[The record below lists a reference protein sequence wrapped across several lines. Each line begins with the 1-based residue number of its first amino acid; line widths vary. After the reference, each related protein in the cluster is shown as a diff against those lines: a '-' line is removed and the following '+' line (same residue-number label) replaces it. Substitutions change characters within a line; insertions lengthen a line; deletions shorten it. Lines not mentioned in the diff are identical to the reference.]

1 MRGLLVDDHR
11 LPAPKRTYTG
21 AYTVVFSGVAG
32 SSYTGDIGIDT
43 VRTRPRLLPTK
54 SSLQCEQHTTACQAA
69 DNKNSYEYSYTCV
82 TCSL

>member
-54 SSLQCEQHTTACQAA
+54 SL
-69 DNKNSYEYSYTCV
+69 
-82 TCSL
+82 L

>member
-1 MRGLLVDDHR
+1 MYIVAVISRTMILSRTRGMRGLLVDDHR

-54 SSLQCEQHTTACQAA
+54 SSL
-69 DNKNSYEYSYTCV
+69 
-82 TCSL
+82 